1 VPELP
6 EVETIA
12 RDLESDVRGATV
24 AAVHVHRPNV
34 LRDVSA
40 SALAR
45 RMTGATFDRFWR
57 RAKYVVADLST
68 GDRMVVSPRFTGS
81 LLVAPPPFI
90 RSGGDY
96 TCIQFP
102 MRDGRTLRF
111 RDVRR
116 LGTVALMAPAQFARF
131 TDAIGPEPLL
141 DSFTAAHFAE
151 IVRSSSRAIKT
162 ILMDQRR
169 IAGIGNIYA
178 NEALWRARIRPTRRG
193 SSLTLAQSAALYEE
207 SRAVL
212 AAAVEQRG
220 TSFRDY
226 QDPYGGRGGFLGLVK
241 VYGRE
246 GEACLRCGTT
256 LRSSHALEGR
266 ITVWCTKCQR

>member
-1 VPELP
+1 MPELP

-12 RDLESDVRGATV
+12 RDLQSTVRGATV
-24 AAVHVHRPNV
+24 SSAHVHRADV
-34 LRDVSA
+34 LRESTAKAFA
-40 SALAR
+40 SRIAG
-45 RMTGATFDRFWR
+45 TTFERFWR

-68 GDRMVVSPRFTGS
+68 GDRLVVSPRFTGA
-81 LLVAPPPFI
+81 LLVAPGPFK
-90 RSGGDY
+90 RSAEDY

-102 MRDGRTLRF
+102 LVDGRTLRF

-116 LGTVALMAPAQFARF
+116 LGTVELMTPKRF
-131 TDAIGPEPLL
+131 ELFTSAIGPEPLET
-141 DSFTAAHFAE
+141 SFTAGRFTE
-151 IVRSSSRAIKT
+151 IVRASTRAIKT

-169 IAGIGNIYA
+169 VAGIGNIYA

-193 SSLTLAQSAALYEE
+193 SSLTHAQAALLHAE
-207 SRAVL
+207 SVDVL
-212 AAAVEQRG
+212 RAAVEQRG

-246 GEACLRCGTT
+246 GEPCVRCGTT

-266 ITVWCTKCQR
+266 ITVWCTTCQR

>member
-1 VPELP
+1 MPELP

-12 RDLESDVRGATV
+12 RDLESTVRGAQIR
-24 AAVHVHRPNV
+24 AAHVIRADV
-34 LRDVSA
+34 LRGGT
-40 SALAR
+40 AR
-45 RMTGATFDRFWR
+45 TFANRIAGATFDHFWR

-68 GDRMVVSPRFTGS
+68 EDRLVVSPRFTGS
-81 LLVAPPPFI
+81 LLVEPEAFR
-90 RSGGDY
+90 RSVSDY
-96 TCIQFP
+96 TCILFP
-102 MRDGRTLRF
+102 LADGRTLRF

-116 LGTVALMAPAQFARF
+116 LGTVELMAPKRF
-131 TDAIGPEPLL
+131 QAFTSGIGPEPL
-141 DSFTAAHFAE
+141 DGSFTAEQFTE
-151 IVRSSSRAIKT
+151 IVRASTRAIKT

-193 SSLTLAQSAALYEE
+193 SSLTRAQAAALHGEAI
-207 SRAVL
+207 AVL
-212 AAAVEQRG
+212 RSAVEQRG

-241 VYGRE
+241 VYGRA
-246 GEACLRCGTT
+246 GEPCARCGNT

-266 ITVWCTKCQR
+266 VTVWCTACQQ

>member
-1 VPELP
+1 MPELP

-12 RDLESDVRGATV
+12 RDLESTVRGATV
-24 AAVHVHRPNV
+24 RAAHVHRADV
-34 LRDVSA
+34 LRKSTPKSFSGRIA
-40 SALAR
+40 
-45 RMTGATFDRFWR
+45 GAAFDRFWR

-68 GDRMVVSPRFTGS
+68 GDRLVVSPRFTGA
-81 LLVAPPPFI
+81 LLVEPGPFR
-90 RSGGDY
+90 RSGDDY

-102 MRDGRTLRF
+102 LADGRTIRF

-116 LGTVALMAPAQFARF
+116 LGTVELMAPKRF
-131 TDAIGPEPLL
+131 EAFTAAIGPEPL
-141 DSFTAAHFAE
+141 DASFTAERFTD
-151 IVRSSSRAIKT
+151 IVRSSTRAIKT

-193 SSLTLAQSAALYEE
+193 SSLTRAQA
-207 SRAVL
+207 AVL
-212 AAAVEQRG
+212 HGESVAVLRAAVEQRG

-246 GEACLRCGTT
+246 GEPCARCGAT

-266 ITVWCTKCQR
+266 ITVWCTACQK

>member
-1 VPELP
+1 MPELP

-12 RDLESDVRGATV
+12 RDLESTVRGATV
-24 AAVHVHRPNV
+24 RAAHVFRADV
-34 LRDVSA
+34 LRGSRAKVFA
-40 SALAR
+40 GRIA
-45 RMTGATFDRFWR
+45 GATLDRFWR

-68 GDRMVVSPRFTGS
+68 GDRLVVSPRFTGA
-81 LLVAPPPFI
+81 LLVEPAPFR
-90 RSGGDY
+90 RSAGDY

-102 MRDGRTLRF
+102 LADGRTLRF

-116 LGTVALMAPAQFARF
+116 LGTVELMAPRRF
-131 TDAIGPEPLL
+131 ESFTRAIGPEPL
-141 DSFTAAHFAE
+141 DVSFTAERFTQ
-151 IVRSSSRAIKT
+151 IVRASTRAIKT

-193 SSLTLAQSAALYEE
+193 SSLTRAQAAALHAE
-207 SRAVL
+207 AIDVL
-212 AAAVEQRG
+212 RAAVEQRG

-241 VYGRE
+241 VYGRS
-246 GEACLRCGTT
+246 GEPCARCGTI

-266 ITVWCTKCQR
+266 VTVWCTACQK

>member
-1 VPELP
+1 MPELP

-12 RDLESDVRGATV
+12 RDLESTIRGATV
-24 AAVHVHRPNV
+24 SAAHVFRADV
-34 LRDVSA
+34 LRGST
-40 SALAR
+40 AR
-45 RMTGATFDRFWR
+45 GFANRIAGATFDRFWR
-57 RAKYVVADLST
+57 RAKYVVTDLST
-68 GDRMVVSPRFTGS
+68 GDRLVVSPRFTGA
-81 LLVAPPPFI
+81 LLVEPGPF
-90 RSGGDY
+90 RRNGDDY

-102 MRDGRTLRF
+102 LDDGRTLRF

-116 LGTVALMAPAQFARF
+116 LGTVELMAPTRF
-131 TDAIGPEPLL
+131 DAFTKAIGPEPL
-141 DSFTAAHFAE
+141 DVSFTAEQFTG
-151 IVRSSSRAIKT
+151 IVRASTRAIKT

-178 NEALWRARIRPTRRG
+178 NEALWRARVRPTRRG
-193 SSLTLAQSAALYEE
+193 TSLTRAQAAALHAEAI
-207 SRAVL
+207 AVL
-212 AAAVEQRG
+212 RAAVEERG

-246 GEACLRCGTT
+246 GEPCARCGTT

-266 ITVWCTKCQR
+266 ITVWCARCQQ